1 MGFEVFIWGAGGIE
15 GVLGSGF
22 ETGGEALRFK
32 SKLKVGLLL
41 YPQFPPPVV
50 LRDVCA
56 SL

>member
-1 MGFEVFIWGAGGIE
+1 MGGGIE

-41 YPQFPPPVV
+41 YPQFPPPRPVV